1 MFEYIC
7 IEEFSKQLIST
18 RPKINVYLKSGLVLD
33 EGRLDIKPVMQEKN
47 DVIQAGWFTKLM
59 EGYWKKD

>member
-1 MFEYIC
+1 MHRRIF
-7 IEEFSKQLIST
+7 KTTIST

-47 DVIQAGWFTKLM
+47 DVIQAGRFTKLM
-59 EGYWKKD
+59 KGYWKKD